1 MLFNGI
7 LAGLAIVVFWVLAI
21 TFWVFRI
28 NSHYNRLTSKTKR
41 GELGAILDKLLE
53 GLAKTGEDIKKVRET
68 FLDFERR
75 SLGHIQKVGVV
86 RFNPFPETGGNQSFA
101 LSLLDGAD
109 NGVVVLSLHG
119 REGTRMY
126 LKQVRHGRSGVQ
138 LSKEEEQAIKEARG
152 VR

>member
-7 LAGLAIVVFWVLAI
+7 LAGLAIVIFWVGAL

-28 NSHYNRLTSKTKR
+28 YSHYNRLTSKTKKA
-41 GELGAILDKLLE
+41 ELSAILDKLLE
-53 GLAKTGEDIKKVRET
+53 GGQKTGEDIKKVREA

-109 NGVVVLSLHG
+109 SGVVILSLHG
-119 REGTRMY
+119 REGTRIY
-126 LKQVRHGRSGVQ
+126 LKQVKHGRSGTQ
-138 LSKEEEQAIKEARG
+138 LSKEEEQAIGEAKGR
-152 VR
+152 